1 MRIRYQKFKQ
11 QKFDIVKSIVFFNY
25 IVTEFIPP
33 KTVPSTMLYTK
44 EQTQNIHAQNFAY
57 IKVVEEN
64 HVLNL
69 TLNRPK
75 QKNALN
81 EILIKELAYAISYA
95 QQHNSIWAVTLGA
108 EGNIFCAGADLKTF
122 MGHKDSDSGST
133 IPEASGEIILG
144 DLFDNLHKPCIAK
157 VGKPVYAGGFL
168 FLAGCTHVVAT
179 ASSTFT
185 LSEVKRGIWPFQV
198 MASLLKIM
206 PERKVLDWCITGNS
220 WSAQQALEAGL
231 VTQLVQDEDLEN
243 TVLALVEQIC
253 QNSPTAIR
261 LGLKALQDLKGI
273 SNKEQHTFLHKRL
286 MEVIQTKDA
295 QEGITAFRE
304 KRKANWSG
312 E

>member
-1 MRIRYQKFKQ
+1 
-11 QKFDIVKSIVFFNY
+11 
-25 IVTEFIPP
+25 
-33 KTVPSTMLYTK
+33 MLYTK
-44 EQTQNIHAQNFAY
+44 EQTQNIHKQTFAY
-57 IKVVEEN
+57 LKVREEN

-81 EILIKELAYAISYA
+81 EVITRELAYAISYA
-95 QQHNSIWAVTLGA
+95 QHHNSIWAVTLGA

-122 MGHKDSDSGST
+122 MGHKDTDSGST
-133 IPEASGEIILG
+133 IPEPSGEIILG

-168 FLAGCTHVVAT
+168 LLAGCTHVVAT

-206 PERKVLDWCITGNS
+206 PERKVLDWCIMGGA
-220 WSAQQALEAGL
+220 WSAKAAFEAGL
-231 VTQLVQDEDLEN
+231 VTVLVQDDDLEN
-243 TVLALVEQIC
+243 TVEVLVETIC

-261 LGLKALQDLKGI
+261 LGLKAIQDLKGI
-273 SNKEQHTFLHKRL
+273 SSSEQHKFLHQRL

-295 QEGITAFRE
+295 QEGIMAFRE

>member
-1 MRIRYQKFKQ
+1 MRLNYKKSKQ

-25 IVTEFIPP
+25 LVTEFIPSKIAP
-33 KTVPSTMLYTK
+33 FTMLYSK
-44 EQTQNIHAQNFAY
+44 EQTQGIHEQKFAY
-57 IKVVEEN
+57 LKVVEEN

-81 EILIKELAYAISYA
+81 EVITRELAYAISYA
-95 QQHNSIWAVTLGA
+95 QHHNDIWAVTLGA

-122 MGHKDSDSGST
+122 MGHKDTDSGSS
-133 IPEASGEIILG
+133 IPEASGNIILG
-144 DLFDNLHKPCIAK
+144 DLFNSLHKPCIAK

-168 FLAGCTHVVAT
+168 LLAGCTHVI
-179 ASSTFT
+179 ASSSCTFT

-206 PERKVLDWCITGNS
+206 PERKVLDWCITGNT
-220 WSAQQALEAGL
+220 WSAEQAFEAGL
-231 VTQLVQDEDLEN
+231 VTNLVQDDVLEE
-243 TVLALVEQIC
+243 TISTLVEQIC
-253 QNSPTAIR
+253 QNAPTAIR
-261 LGLKALQDLKGI
+261 LGLKAIQDLKTI
-273 SNKEQHTFLHKRL
+273 AVEDQHKFLHKRL

-295 QEGITAFRE
+295 QEGIMAFRE